1 MGNGLVDEKVF
12 GTIHIACGNNLFM
25 GGQQD
30 CDMHYDMIIKN
41 PTVYLDGECIIEDG
55 KHIYQEER

>member
-30 CDMHYDMIIKN
+30 CDMHYDMIIKILRSIWMEN
-41 PTVYLDGECIIEDG
+41 AS
-55 KHIYQEER
+55 